1 MGNFSFENVAFGTYK
16 LYTEVTGFY
25 GEPITITIDQANP
38 AFYNAMLE
46 IYESPPYG
54 IQLKI
59 VSSGFQSGPVYP
71 NPLTDQLNLEV
82 VVDKD
87 LLLNASIY
95 NLLGQKVFE
104 DQLLMFTGKTTL
116 TLSTDRLDRGLY
128 FITIRSDEVRTQ
140 NTYKFLKK

>member
-1 MGNFSFENVAFGTYK
+1 MASRSP
-16 LYTEVTGFY
+16 L
-25 GEPITITIDQANP
+25 PSIRIILS
-38 AFYNAMLE
+38 FYNALLE
-46 IYESPPYG
+46 IYETTT
-54 IQLKI
+54 IWDQLKI
-59 VSSGFQSGPVYP
+59 FHSGFQSGPVYP

-95 NLLGQKVFE
+95 NLLGQKIFE